1 MSEKAVSFYFQK
13 QLQKDFS
20 FIAKREQSTL
30 SSQTP
35 LGFSLWKLHF
45 AVFLQTALVSFNLF
59 T

>member
-35 LGFSLWKLHF
+35 LGFSL
-45 AVFLQTALVSFNLF
+45 
-59 T
+59 